1 MKFSIVS
8 LPILAAVAVAL
19 PQATPSSPTPS
30 SQSTVAAAS
39 SATPQI
45 SSSAVAPAGIPVLGP
60 ILNKVPVVGP
70 LLNNI

>member
-1 MKFSIVS
+1 MKFSIVF
-8 LPILAAVAVAL
+8 LPILAAVAAAL

-30 SQSTVAAAS
+30 SQPTVAAAS

-45 SSSAVAPAGIPVLGP
+45 SSSAVAPAGIPLLGP
-60 ILNKVPVVGP
+60 VLNKVPVVDH

>member
-45 SSSAVAPAGIPVLGP
+45 SNSAVDSAGIPILGP
-60 ILNKVPVVGP
+60 VLDKVPVVGP
-70 LLNNI
+70 LLNSI